1 MYISKITVIIYD
13 SVFLEMKMVVVNRYK
28 TNNGI
33 IKDQRLKK
41 YLNRSQGYCKDF
53 RLNRAGIFKEIPDDV
68 TILTDYVNQIVL
80 RTMRLHED
88 IILHSIYIKYPEL
101 FEY

>member
-1 MYISKITVIIYD
+1 MNILNSYRT
-13 SVFLEMKMVVVNRYK
+13 K
-28 TNNGI
+28 TFI
-33 IKDQRLKK
+33 IKQQRCKRYINK
-41 YLNRSQGYCKDF
+41 RQGYYKDF

-68 TILTDYVNQIVL
+68 TILTDYVDQITL
-80 RTMRLHED
+80 RSSIISSD

>member
-1 MYISKITVIIYD
+1 MNI
-13 SVFLEMKMVVVNRYK
+13 LNRYR

-33 IKDQRLKK
+33 TKDQRLKR
-41 YLNRSQGYCKDF
+41 YLNISHGYCKDF
-53 RLNRAGIFKEIPDDV
+53 KLNHAGIFKELPDDV
-68 TILTDYVNQIVL
+68 TILTDYADQMIL
-80 RTMRLHED
+80 RSMILHED